1 MFARPQF
8 KHQEIKRMVDELNQ
22 DGNFGGLPIHR
33 ISLTRQTKE
42 LIYVDL
48 DFELTTG
55 LTQPLFEQM
64 AKYILVSVAGLAHAP
79 QPIYLMAMANPFS
92 KLNISYYIYPD
103 HSLDLIYWQPLMKV
117 QSWTRRMAW
126 LNWPNRQG
134 IVWWF
139 GLFFAKMG
147 AKSGLIFILGFRP
160 IIKCWVS
167 MLRYGKLFH
176 FGALSLVVEEN
187 GLC

>member
-1 MFARPQF
+1 
-8 KHQEIKRMVDELNQ
+8 MVDELNQ

-79 QPIYLMAMANPFS
+79 QPIY
-92 KLNISYYIYPD
+92 PD

-117 QSWTRRMAW
+117 QS
-126 LNWPNRQG
+126 
-134 IVWWF
+134 
-139 GLFFAKMG
+139 
-147 AKSGLIFILGFRP
+147 
-160 IIKCWVS
+160 
-167 MLRYGKLFH
+167 
-176 FGALSLVVEEN
+176 
-187 GLC
+187 

>member
-1 MFARPQF
+1 
-8 KHQEIKRMVDELNQ
+8 MVDELNQ
-22 DGNFGGLPIHR
+22 DCNFGGLPIHR

-117 QSWTRRMAW
+117 QS
-126 LNWPNRQG
+126 
-134 IVWWF
+134 
-139 GLFFAKMG
+139 
-147 AKSGLIFILGFRP
+147 
-160 IIKCWVS
+160 
-167 MLRYGKLFH
+167 
-176 FGALSLVVEEN
+176 
-187 GLC
+187 